1 MTIGPVTVKMLPENG
16 HKHDLFELRSG
27 VEIAIQGPRFDAPD
41 GKEWFWAVGPSL
53 EGPGT
58 VQGWV
63 HLNHA
68 RLSGPECN
76 S

>member
-1 MTIGPVTVKMLPENG
+1 VKLVDIVANDFDVGDEIVRRQI
-16 HKHDLFELRSG
+16 ELINNKS
-27 VEIAIQGPRFDAPD
+27 VAPAR
-41 GKEWFWAVGPSL
+41 GAVGPSL